1 MDEIEALRN
10 DLERLVKEKS
20 IPLSSLEEL
29 KEELE
34 SEDMKE
40 YLDAIVSRAKP
51 EESLRQ
57 NFFYKNAPILR
68 VLGLKGAPEVD
79 IGPGFIDLIVRDSL
93 GRKILIEFK
102 RLFELRK
109 DKLVR
114 NELDYKEYEDQIKKY
129 IFSEA
134 ARFVVL
140 TNLYEWH
147 FFSSKTVIKKFKP
160 FYSVNFEDLM
170 SDLEKYGDFY
180 SLLER
185 KEHLIERKEL
195 DAKFF
200 ESLKEWIKLL
210 SEIEFRVDEK
220 EKNRL
225 ILHLLNKLIFI
236 QTLDDYG
243 VIEFNWL
250 YKTWEQYSRYIALAE
265 AHKDNPKVAGR
276 HYKTFLQKFLSEIND
291 FFYPL
296 YDTEL
301 FRDDLIEKVKDEPE
315 NWKTFYERLAV
326 VLGFKEWQKALGLGL
341 TQYDYS
347 QIDEDILGKAYETY
361 LAEQRKEK
369 GIYYTPKYI
378 TQFIVEETLKKKL
391 DELKDEI
398 VKAIKSGNFEKAE
411 ERIRELFDI
420 RIIDLASGSG
430 SFLIKALRVLWEA
443 YREIID
449 AIDEIESGKVKAS
462 NIEAFLKRNT
472 PKRLRELLPK
482 DERILMSQIVLR
494 HIFANDLDA
503 NALEVAKMNIWRE
516 LIRLNPKAFHWAK
529 LGDNEHVLPNLT
541 LNFRAGDSLLG
552 FDNPEVMSEFKEEIK
567 ELWKLWEEFL
577 KNPEEL
583 TPLERIEEIKAE
595 IRKVLDGRYKQ
606 ILAEKGLNV
615 EKLAERR
622 FIHYPLEFFMVFFN
636 KDGSVKGGFDFIIGN
651 PPYVRIQNLKKESK
665 EYVDFLNKF
674 YETAHK
680 NYDLALP
687 FIERGYRLLKEKGEL
702 GFIVTKKWMK
712 ADYGENLGSFW
723 QEKRPLSSSLIL
735 ETIRY
740 SKEPQPTR

>member
-1 MDEIEALRN
+1 MEEDKCLVGKIYILPVFIYSLVKFMDEIEALRN
-10 DLERLVKEKS
+10 DLERLVKERS

-40 YLDAIVSRAKP
+40 YLDAIVSKAKP

-68 VLGLKGAPEVD
+68 VLGLKGAPEVN

-114 NELDYKEYEDQIKKY
+114 NELDYREYEDQIKKY

-301 FRDDLIEKVKDEPE
+301 FRDD
-315 NWKTFYERLAV
+315 
-326 VLGFKEWQKALGLGL
+326 
-341 TQYDYS
+341 
-347 QIDEDILGKAYETY
+347 
-361 LAEQRKEK
+361 
-369 GIYYTPKYI
+369 
-378 TQFIVEETLKKKL
+378 
-391 DELKDEI
+391 
-398 VKAIKSGNFEKAE
+398 
-411 ERIRELFDI
+411 
-420 RIIDLASGSG
+420 
-430 SFLIKALRVLWEA
+430 
-443 YREIID
+443 
-449 AIDEIESGKVKAS
+449 
-462 NIEAFLKRNT
+462 
-472 PKRLRELLPK
+472 
-482 DERILMSQIVLR
+482 
-494 HIFANDLDA
+494 
-503 NALEVAKMNIWRE
+503 
-516 LIRLNPKAFHWAK
+516 
-529 LGDNEHVLPNLT
+529 
-541 LNFRAGDSLLG
+541 
-552 FDNPEVMSEFKEEIK
+552 
-567 ELWKLWEEFL
+567 
-577 KNPEEL
+577 
-583 TPLERIEEIKAE
+583 
-595 IRKVLDGRYKQ
+595 
-606 ILAEKGLNV
+606 
-615 EKLAERR
+615 
-622 FIHYPLEFFMVFFN
+622 
-636 KDGSVKGGFDFIIGN
+636 
-651 PPYVRIQNLKKESK
+651 
-665 EYVDFLNKF
+665 
-674 YETAHK
+674 
-680 NYDLALP
+680 
-687 FIERGYRLLKEKGEL
+687 
-702 GFIVTKKWMK
+702 
-712 ADYGENLGSFW
+712 
-723 QEKRPLSSSLIL
+723 
-735 ETIRY
+735 
-740 SKEPQPTR
+740 